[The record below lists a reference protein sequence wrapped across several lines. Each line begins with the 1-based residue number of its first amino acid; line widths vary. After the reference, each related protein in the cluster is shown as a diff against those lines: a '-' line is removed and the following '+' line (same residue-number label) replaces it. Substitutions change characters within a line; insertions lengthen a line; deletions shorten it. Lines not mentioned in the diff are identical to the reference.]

1 MLVQLARI
9 PTRVTGFSRYHVCDL
24 LPGESLERYRAY
36 EAIMRGSIIAGS
48 IAVTSN
54 HIILRVEMRGRV
66 ITDDYTNDDIVT
78 KCDICNCVFLKI

>member
-1 MLVQLARI
+1 
-9 PTRVTGFSRYHVCDL
+9 
-24 LPGESLERYRAY
+24 
-36 EAIMRGSIIAGS
+36 MRGSIIAGS

-78 KCDICNCVFLKI
+78 KCDICITVFF